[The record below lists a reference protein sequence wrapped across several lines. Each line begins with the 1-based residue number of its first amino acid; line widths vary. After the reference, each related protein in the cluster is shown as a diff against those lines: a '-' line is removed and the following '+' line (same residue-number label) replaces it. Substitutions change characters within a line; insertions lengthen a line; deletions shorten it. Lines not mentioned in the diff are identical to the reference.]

1 MCVNKGY
8 VTLASVLHLCCFCL
22 YLQLLFSLFL
32 LQEQVDEAVKVLLN
46 LKAEY
51 KQKTGQEYKPGNPPS
66 APPCASSATLPSSV
80 CCNNLGPSSLVDAKA
95 LYDNVAE
102 QGEVVRRLKAEKAS
116 KVP

>member
-1 MCVNKGY
+1 MILCYLSYCV
-8 VTLASVLHLCCFCL
+8 AS
-22 YLQLLFSLFL
+22 LLFLSLSPTAVFPFL
-32 LQEQVDEAVKVLLN
+32 LQEQIDEAVKILLN

-66 APPCASSATLPSSV
+66 APPCIPPPTPPSSI
-80 CCNNLGPSSLVDAKA
+80 CCNNLSPCSLVDGKA

-116 KVP
+116 KVQ